1 MEEPVGSSILISGPL
16 RQQKGLILQM
26 DLKPD
31 WIGTRSRILAAVE
44 GLNREQAESALVPGS
59 WPVHGILEHLA
70 QTAGKLERLQEHV
83 ATRAS
88 PIETPP
94 KVVPSGRF
102 GNWPGSLEAFLA
114 ARPKTVE
121 MAQHVSAEHDRRVK
135 EHPLLGNLTLRQ
147 WLWFAAAHSE
157 RHAAQIDHRLP
168 AIHNGGLAS

>member
-1 MEEPVGSSILISGPL
+1 
-16 RQQKGLILQM
+16 M

-31 WIGTRSRILAAVE
+31 WIETRSRILEAAE
-44 GLNREQAESALVPGS
+44 GLKREQAESALVEGS

-88 PIETPP
+88 HIEAPP

-102 GNWPGSLEAFLA
+102 GNWQGSLEAFLA
-114 ARPKTVE
+114 TRAKTVE
-121 MAQHVSAEHDRRVK
+121 MAEHISAEHDRRVK

-157 RHAAQIDHRLP
+157 RQTPQIDNRLP
-168 AIHNGGLAS
+168 AIHNGGLAN